1 MPNIIPPNAQQ
12 PIISE
17 AGVMQQVFRTW
28 VNAITRLD
36 LIIGTGSP
44 EGVVSATQ
52 GREYMD
58 DAGVAGAIKYIKRD
72 AAIGGDDKQ
81 GWILE

>member
-1 MPNIIPPNAQQ
+1 MPNITPPHPDQ
-12 PIISE
+12 PISNKN
-17 AGVMQQVFRTW
+17 GLMDQVFRAWTQ
-28 VNAITRLD
+28 NITGLE

-44 EGVVSATQ
+44 EGVVSAIQ

-58 DAGVAGAIKYIKRD
+58 NAGTAGAIKYIKRD

-81 GWILE
+81 GWILT

>member
-1 MPNIIPPNAQQ
+1 MPNIIPLNAQQ
-12 PIISE
+12 PITDE
-17 AGVMQQVFRTW
+17 RGVMLQVFRTW
-28 VNAITRLD
+28 ADAITRLD

-44 EGVVSATQ
+44 EGVVSAVQ

-72 AAIGGDDKQ
+72 AAIGGDDKL